1 MRTRR
6 TEGTR
11 RNDVVQRNSSTTK
24 AVRKRII
31 EDSIKESSTRL
42 TRKKLKEKEAQI
54 KRITDREIRLLR
66 RNKDISIS
74 VSTSAN
80 DGDSSKVQ
88 DDQKGQLADDA
99 SSEAPMEGTDVV
111 KSPAN
116 CSNKRKITQRREQI
130 ASKAALESIGKIA

>member
-1 MRTRR
+1 MVMRTRQ

-11 RNDVVQRNSSTTK
+11 RNNIVQRNSSTTK
-24 AVRKRII
+24 AVCKRII

-54 KRITDREIRLLR
+54 KLITDREIRLLR

-80 DGDSSKVQ
+80 DSDSSKVQ

-99 SSEAPMEGTDVV
+99 SSEVPMEGTDAV

-116 CSNKRKITQRREQI
+116 RSNKRKIT
-130 ASKAALESIGKIA
+130 